1 MQRFSFPR
9 FKYLRAALY
18 CCFAIVVA
26 KFIILT
32 LLSKPLLDSIADKQY
47 HDDLNLAPYR
57 GSIYDR
63 RQFPLAISVRR
74 PSLAI
79 NPRVFNPTP
88 AQSQSL
94 QKLLQLS
101 DKKIAKI
108 STKESYFAWLKR
120 KVEPTVATQ
129 VLSLQ
134 IKGLYS
140 INEPFR
146 YYPLAERFAHLVGYV
161 GLDNTGLLGLEQ
173 RYENQL
179 HGQRTALTLIRDA
192 RNQPVFYLPAQA
204 KPEKSGYDL
213 TLTLDHVI
221 QEISMEEL
229 AAGVANAD
237 AQKGFV
243 IVSDPHTGQILA
255 LANYPSFDPN
265 RPRFISTTNIRN
277 TAATSRYEPGS
288 IIKPL
293 IVAKALD
300 LGLTRAD
307 TLHDCEDGEM
317 EVGNTTIKDDH
328 PHLVLDTADTLTYSS
343 NICIYKI
350 ALLLGAK
357 RIYDLY
363 HAFGLATEVNSLD
376 IPGQATGSIRYY
388 QRWTPIRFA
397 NVSFGQGFSATGV
410 ELVNAYN
417 VIANGGKLMRP
428 YLLAKVSDDRGNV
441 SQTNSPQVVRQVLR
455 PEVARQMRYILGRV
469 IQHGTGKLANP
480 HPYSAGGKTSTAEIY
495 DRQRKR
501 YSKTDRIAGFIGF
514 APLSDPHITVYVSLY
529 RPRNKPYYGGKWAA
543 PIFANISRRVLDY
556 LSVKKVL
563 SDARHS
569 APLSSSSS
577 PRSTHTSPAEA
588 SSATASRPDLPRG
601 G

>member
-9 FKYLRAALY
+9 FKYLRRAFYL
-18 CCFAIVVA
+18 CFAIIAA
-26 KFIILT
+26 KFVALT
-32 LLSKPLLDSIADKQY
+32 LLSEPLLNSIADKQY
-47 HDDLNLAPYR
+47 HDDLDLASYR

-74 PSLAI
+74 PSLAV
-79 NPRVFNPTP
+79 NPRVFSPNQT
-88 AQSQSL
+88 QRTDL
-94 QKLLQLS
+94 KKLLQLP
-101 DKKIAKI
+101 DKRIEKI
-108 STKESYFAWLKR
+108 SNKASYFAWLKR
-120 KVEPTVATQ
+120 KVSPPIAKQ
-129 VLSLQ
+129 VLALQ

-173 RYENQL
+173 RYEHQL
-179 HGQRTALTLIRDA
+179 HGQRTAMTLIRDA

-204 KPEKSGYDL
+204 QPEKSGNDL

-229 AAGVANAD
+229 AAGVAHAD

-265 RPRFISTTNIRN
+265 RPRFIATANIRN
-277 TAATSRYEPGS
+277 TAATSLYEPGS
-288 IIKPL
+288 IVKPL

-300 LGLTRAD
+300 LGLTQAD
-307 TLHDCEDGEM
+307 TLHDCEDGKM
-317 EVGNTTIKDDH
+317 EVGNTSIKDDH
-328 PHLVLDTADTLTYSS
+328 PHLVLDSADTLTYSS

-350 ALLLGAK
+350 ALLLGAE
-357 RIYDLY
+357 RLYNLY
-363 HAFGLATEVNSLD
+363 HAFGLATEVNFLD
-376 IPGQATGSIRYY
+376 IPGQATGRINFY
-388 QRWTPIRFA
+388 QQWTALRFA
-397 NVSFGQGFSATGV
+397 NISFGQGFSTTGI

-428 YLLAKVSDDRGNV
+428 YLLTKVSDDRGNV
-441 SQTNSPQVVRQVLR
+441 LQERNPQVVRQVLR
-455 PEVARQMRYILGRV
+455 PEVARQMRFILGRV

-480 HPYSAGGKTSTAEIY
+480 KPYSAGGKTSTAEIY

-563 SDARHS
+563 SDVRHPAPPTS
-569 APLSSSSS
+569 ATPTPTAS
-577 PRSTHTSPAEA
+577 TSPDHHPARNA
-588 SSATASRPDLPRG
+588 NISRG

>member
-9 FKYLRAALY
+9 FKYLRIALY
-18 CCFAIVVA
+18 MCFAIVAA
-26 KFIILT
+26 KFISLT
-32 LLSKPLLDSIADKQY
+32 LLSEPLLNRIADTQY
-47 HDDLNLAPYR
+47 HDDLDLAPHR

-63 RQFPLAISVRR
+63 RHFPLAISVRR

-79 NPRVFNPTP
+79 NPRVFKPSPEQT
-88 AQSQSL
+88 
-94 QKLLQLS
+94 QKLKQLLNLS
-101 DKKIAKI
+101 DKRIAKI
-108 STKESYFAWLKR
+108 RTKESYFAWIKR
-120 KVEPTVATQ
+120 KIEPTVAAK
-129 VLSLQ
+129 VLALQ

-179 HGQRTALTLIRDA
+179 HGQHTDLTLIRDA

-204 KPEKSGYDL
+204 QPEQSGHDL

-229 AAGVANAD
+229 AAGIVNAE

-255 LANYPSFDPN
+255 MANYPTFDPN
-265 RPRFISTTNIRN
+265 RPRFIATANIRN
-277 TAATSRYEPGS
+277 TAATSLYEPGS

-293 IVAKALD
+293 IVAQALE

-307 TLHDCEDGEM
+307 TLHDCENGEM
-317 EVGNTTIKDDH
+317 EVGNTSIKDDH

-350 ALLLGAK
+350 ALLLGAE
-357 RIYDLY
+357 RLYELY
-363 HAFGLATEVNSLD
+363 HAFGLTSDINSLD
-376 IPGQATGSIRYY
+376 IPGQVSGRISFH
-388 QRWTPIRFA
+388 QQWTPLRFA
-397 NVSFGQGFSATGV
+397 NVSFGQGFATTGI
-410 ELVNAYN
+410 ELINAYN
-417 VIANGGKLMRP
+417 VIANGGKLLRP
-428 YLLAKVSDDRGNV
+428 YLLAKISDDRGNV
-441 SQTNSPQVVRQVLR
+441 IHTQNPQVVRQVLR
-455 PEVARQMRYILGRV
+455 PEIARQMRFLLGRV
-469 IQHGTGKLANP
+469 IQHGTGKLADP
-480 HPYSAGGKTSTAEIY
+480 QPYSAGGKTSTAEIY
-495 DRQRKR
+495 DRERKR
-501 YSKTDRIAGFIGF
+501 YSQTDRIAGFIGF
-514 APLSDPHITVYVSLY
+514 APLADPHITVYVSLH

-543 PIFANISRRVLDY
+543 PVFANISRRVLDY

-563 SDARHS
+563 ADVPQSEVLNPPSEALYPPPP
-569 APLSSSSS
+569 A
-577 PRSTHTSPAEA
+577 TQNSPA
-588 SSATASRPDLPRG
+588 TAPPTVISRG
-601 G
+601 N